1 MFDIELDKPTG
12 DWKFSPNLDIK
23 SVKSDEDVV
32 GQRIWT
38 RLRIGRGWINDPT
51 DGLLG
56 SRLRSL
62 GTRIPRNR
70 ALIEIP
76 LYIEEALAPMPDVR
90 ILDITLSELPDD
102 QSVWAHISYSVTDPG
117 DPRPIPAQTT
127 QTLNVE
133 IRLQ

>member
-1 MFDIELDKPTG
+1 MFDILLHRETG
-12 DWKFSPNLDIK
+12 DWMFSPNLDLR
-23 SVKSDEDVV
+23 SVKLDEDVV

-51 DGLLG
+51 NGMLG

-90 ILDITLSELPDD
+90 ILDITLTERPDGK
-102 QSVWAHISYSVTDPG
+102 SIWAHITYAVTDPG
-117 DPRPIPAQTT
+117 DPRSLTAQVS
-127 QTLNVE
+127 QALNVE
-133 IRLQ
+133 ILIK